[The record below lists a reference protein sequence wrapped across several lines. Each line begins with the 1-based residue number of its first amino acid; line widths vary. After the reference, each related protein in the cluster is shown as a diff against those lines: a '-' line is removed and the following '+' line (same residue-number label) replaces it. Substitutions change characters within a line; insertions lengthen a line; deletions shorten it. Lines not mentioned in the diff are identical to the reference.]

1 MRLTV
6 DVTTTRW
13 TTFKKNKENCLQEV
27 GGRGRPDGEKQLYQI
42 CNITVF
48 DIVVIEKQLYQI
60 CNITVLKN
68 CNKEFVILLLYYIL
82 KDCIVVL
89 YSNILYCITR

>member
-6 DVTTTRW
+6 DVTTIRW
-13 TTFKKNKENCLQEV
+13 PTFKKNKENCLQEV
-27 GGRGRPDGEKQLYQI
+27 GGRGRSDG
-42 CNITVF
+42 
-48 DIVVIEKQLYQI
+48 EKQLYQI

>member
-27 GGRGRPDGEKQLYQI
+27 GGRGRTEG
-42 CNITVF
+42 
-48 DIVVIEKQLYQI
+48 EKQLYQI

-68 CNKEFVILLLYYIL
+68 CNKEFVILLHILYYIL

>member
-13 TTFKKNKENCLQEV
+13 TTFKKNKDNRLPEV
-27 GGRGRPDGEKQLYQI
+27 GGRG
-42 CNITVF
+42 
-48 DIVVIEKQLYQI
+48 KQLYQI